1 MSNSIVIALNMLR
14 RSLFQRKGLLLYLII
29 PTAAVSLIIA
39 VLGKQSENR
48 ADIAYLNLDQGTLGT
63 QIVQELGAFPDYRLV
78 SAASEAELKSDVIKQ
93 KVTGAFIIPA
103 DLSQK
108 LFAGGTPPQLE
119 MYQLNANESTVT
131 LQISLDGIL
140 ARYQDTISTYSEQGL
155 TGTALQELALQT
167 LAFMQKH
174 QISPNITDLHMYT
187 NPNMH
192 IVIGFMLIFMMSL
205 INSTVS
211 LVMED
216 RRFRTM
222 ARTYTAPVR
231 AIEIV
236 AGNFLGSFAV
246 GTLQVLVILFI
257 TRYVAGYEYGL
268 PFLPQFIILE
278 FFLLASMGIASTV
291 ASMVKNAT
299 NMNVINS
306 LVVTPTCMLGGCF
319 WPISLMPDWMQ
330 KLANF
335 VPQKW
340 ALDAIERMSAGQPL
354 SHMWMHMGVLAL
366 FGLILMSIGSAILK
380 PMESEA
386 G

>member
-1 MSNSIVIALNMLR
+1 
-14 RSLFQRKGLLLYLII
+14 
-29 PTAAVSLIIA
+29 
-39 VLGKQSENR
+39 
-48 ADIAYLNLDQGTLGT
+48 
-63 QIVQELGAFPDYRLV
+63 
-78 SAASEAELKSDVIKQ
+78 
-93 KVTGAFIIPA
+93 
-103 DLSQK
+103 
-108 LFAGGTPPQLE
+108 
-119 MYQLNANESTVT
+119 MYQLNSNESTVT

-140 ARYQDTISTYSEQGL
+140 SRYQDTITLFSKQGL
-155 TGTALQELALQT
+155 TDTVLRDTTLQT
-167 LAFMQKH
+167 ITQIQKH
-174 QISPNITDLHMYT
+174 QISPEITDLHIYT

-192 IVIGFMLIFMMSL
+192 IVIGLMLIFMMSL
-205 INSTVS
+205 INNTVS

-216 RRFRTM
+216 RKLRTL

-231 AIEIV
+231 AFEIV
-236 AGNFLGSFAV
+236 TGNFLGSFAV
-246 GTLQVLVILFI
+246 GTLQVLVILLI

-268 PFLPQFIILE
+268 PFVSQFVILE

-319 WPISLMPDWMQ
+319 WPISLMPEWMQ

-354 SHMWMHMGVLAL
+354 SHMWMNMGVLAL
-366 FGLILMSIGSAILK
+366 FGLILMSIGSVILK
-380 PMESEA
+380 PTETEA
-386 G
+386 GY

>member
-1 MSNSIVIALNMLR
+1 M
-14 RSLFQRKGLLLYLII
+14 YLII
-29 PTAAVSLIIA
+29 PAAAVSLIIA

-48 ADIAYLNLDQGTLGT
+48 ADIAYLNLDQGSIGT
-63 QIVQELGAFPDYRLV
+63 QIIQELGAYPDYRFL

-93 KVTGAFIIPA
+93 KVTGAFILPV
-103 DLSQK
+103 DLSEK
-108 LFAGGTPPQLE
+108 LFAGGTSPQLD
-119 MYQLNANESTVT
+119 MYQLNTNEATVT

-140 ARYQDTISTYSEQGL
+140 SRYQDTISTYSLQGL
-155 TGTALQELALQT
+155 TGANLREHTLQT
-167 LAFMQKH
+167 IANMQKH
-174 QISPNITDLHMYT
+174 QIRPDITDLHMYT

-211 LVMED
+211 LVLED

-231 AIEIV
+231 SIEIV
-236 AGNFLGSFAV
+236 AGNFLGSFIV

-257 TRYVAGYEYGL
+257 TRYAAGYAYGL
-268 PFLPQFIILE
+268 PFLSQFIILE

-291 ASMVKNAT
+291 ASLVKNAT

-306 LVVTPTCMLGGCF
+306 LVITPTCMLGGCF
-319 WPISLMPDWMQ
+319 WPVSLMPDWMQ

-340 ALDAIERMSAGQPL
+340 ALDAIERMAAGQSL
-354 SHMWMHMGVLAL
+354 SQMWMHMGVLAL

-380 PMESEA
+380 PLESEA